1 MCMIL
6 QMSLYFLSFL
16 LNTPL
21 PQWVRKEEKLVGQ
34 CFLHKYLIKAHC
46 KLFSHDMPSP
56 ENIVTISHNNVFPFL
71 LHSSLKHRIALRSYT
86 LQKPC
91 TYTDNTFQRR
101 RKKSIFVVFIRLCN
115 NALFLL
121 KVIHL
126 FCLYCTLAFCYS
138 GNRHV
143 SE

>member
-1 MCMIL
+1 
-6 QMSLYFLSFL
+6 
-16 LNTPL
+16 
-21 PQWVRKEEKLVGQ
+21 
-34 CFLHKYLIKAHC
+34 
-46 KLFSHDMPSP
+46 MPSP

-143 SE
+143 SEWKYLFISITLTLCATCECLSNALHCFSFFLSFSIVLCRIKCLAAIPSLK